1 MLHDIEIITED
12 GETVHFECGEDE
24 DVISAGLRQNVILM
38 SSCREGGCA
47 TCKSMCTDGDYELV
61 RCSVQ
66 ALPPEEEEEGLVL
79 LCRTFPR
86 SDLTLE
92 VPYTSDRIAH
102 SEEEREF
109 DAELLAITPI
119 ASNAVQ
125 VKMRRIAGNGSNNGA
140 GAGVSF
146 APGQYFDM
154 QIPGTEHWRS
164 FSPASVPNAD
174 GTLEF
179 LIRILPDGKFSN
191 YLRDE
196 AQPGQ
201 IIHVRGPSGSF
212 CIRENGLQPRYFVAG
227 GTGLAPVVAMVR
239 QMFDRGDPQ
248 ETRLYFGVN
257 KEEEI
262 FFVDELLSLADQMPN
277 LSVQLCVMQA
287 GAGWQ
292 WQHGTPVQALRRDLE
307 QRGAEPDL
315 YLCGP
320 PGMIDATY
328 KTCVE
333 LGIPRT
339 KICTEKFLSSGS
351 MSTEEKASPQMSQ

>member
-1 MLHDIEIITED
+1 MSVYDVEIITQD
-12 GETVHFECGEDE
+12 GETVHFECGGDE
-24 DVISAGLRQNVILM
+24 DVISAGLRQDVILM

-47 TCKSMCTDGDYELV
+47 TCKSLCTDGDYELV

-66 ALPPEEEEEGLVL
+66 ALPPEEEEEGFVL
-79 LCRTFPR
+79 LCRTFPLSNLR
-86 SDLTLE
+86 LE
-92 VPYTSDRIAH
+92 VPYTSDRISYSAVD
-102 SEEEREF
+102 REF
-109 DAELLAITPI
+109 DAQVIGVTKI
-119 ASNAVQ
+119 ASNAVR
-125 VKMRRIAGNGSNNGA
+125 MEIRRSGSNSVNGA
-140 GAGVSF
+140 TGVTF
-146 APGQYFDM
+146 APGQFFEL
-154 QIPGTEHWRS
+154 QIPGTDHWRS
-164 FSPASVPNAD
+164 FSPANLPNQD

-201 IIHVRGPSGSF
+201 IVRVRGPSGSF
-212 CIRENGLQPRYFVAG
+212 SIRENGLQPRYFVAG

-239 QMFDRGDPQ
+239 HMFDRGDPH

-257 KEEEI
+257 KEEEV
-262 FFVDELLSLADQMPN
+262 FFVDELLALAEQMPN

-287 GAGWQ
+287 GPDWRGAR
-292 WQHGTPVQALRRDLE
+292 GTPVDALRRDLE

-333 LGIPRT
+333 LGIPKGR
-339 KICTEKFLSSGS
+339 ICTEKFLSGVVSP
-351 MSTEEKASPQMSQ
+351 EAQAVPQMSQ